1 MAALAEVQPFVAGM
15 RPDVGQNRRR
25 DSGLERTAMRWLAAV
40 QLQTVVYNRFV
51 AARKTPDPVRIFG
64 DIRFERQ
71 LSERSGWS
79 E

>member
-1 MAALAEVQPFVAGM
+1 M
-15 RPDVGQNRRR
+15 RR
-25 DSGLERTAMRWLAAV
+25 LAAV
-40 QLQTVVYNRFV
+40 QLQTVVYDRFV